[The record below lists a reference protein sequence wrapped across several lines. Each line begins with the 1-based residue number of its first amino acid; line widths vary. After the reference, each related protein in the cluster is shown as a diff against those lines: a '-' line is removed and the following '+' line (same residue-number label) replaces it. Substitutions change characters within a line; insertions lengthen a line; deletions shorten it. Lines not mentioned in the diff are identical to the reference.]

1 MKKDIVL
8 FLGAG
13 FSCDAGLPSIKNF
26 CSESRKDY
34 EGIKEHLILQNR
46 EAAPLLNKA
55 AETFYWFQ
63 DVCRR
68 SFIIRNGDL
77 DNMEEVFC
85 VAETILRSKRDKIN
99 CCGRTETPQKLVDQ
113 IKLWLWKIYQQ
124 YPIRRQE
131 RENKETCYDELFRKI
146 IKDYGLDSK
155 LTIITTNYDL
165 VFEYNCSKNGIECYY
180 PIDAES
186 INIVNG
192 EPYVCFGRNS
202 DSNSKRVP
210 VCKLHGSVNFFQN
223 ESSSDVI
230 YIADKKGDGSLIG
243 KSRSNKEL
251 PAVFALDAIWY
262 ITENYPEL
270 SPAIIP
276 PTYAKLEPNNKWVT
290 GMWNAAFNA
299 VVDAKKIIFIGYSMP
314 PSDGFMKSF
323 FAGTFALRT
332 TSEKPKIF
340 VVDKNEETI
349 KRYRSVFD
357 VLLCNSN
364 TMTLQESIDSGQLI
378 DFLKSY

>member
-13 FSCDAGLPSIKNF
+13 FSCDAGLPLIKNF
-26 CSESRKDY
+26 GSESRKDY
-34 EGIKEHLILQNR
+34 DGIKEHLKPQNYR
-46 EAAPLLNKA
+46 NAAHLLTKA
-55 AETFYWFQ
+55 AETFNWFQ
-63 DVCRR
+63 DFCR
-68 SFIIRNGDL
+68 SSSIMKNSDL

-85 VAETILRSKRDKIN
+85 VAETILMSSKEGDEIS

-124 YPIRRQE
+124 YPIHKQE
-131 RENKETCYDELFRKI
+131 KENKETCYDKLFKKI

-155 LTIITTNYDL
+155 LSIITTNYDL
-165 VFEYNCSKNGIECYY
+165 VFEYNCSKNGIECFY

-186 INIVNG
+186 INIGNG
-192 EPYVCFGRNS
+192 GPYVYFGSNS
-202 DSNSKRVP
+202 NSNSKKVP

-223 ESSSDVI
+223 KSFG
-230 YIADKKGDGSLIG
+230 IANRKAGKGYWI
-243 KSRSNKEL
+243 REYL
-251 PAVFALDAIWY
+251 PAVFALEAIWD
-262 ITENYPEL
+262 IMQKYPAL
-270 SPAIIP
+270 SPAIIA
-276 PTYAKLEPNNKWVT
+276 PTYAKLEGHKWVKD
-290 GMWNAAFNA
+290 MWYAAFHA
-299 VVDAKKIIFIGYSMP
+299 VVNAKKIIFIGYSMP

-323 FAGTFALRT
+323 FAGAFALRKT
-332 TSEKPKIF
+332 CEKPKIF
-340 VVDKNEETI
+340 VVDKSEETS

-378 DFLKSY
+378 DFLKS